1 MSITLYELV
10 GRDDLR
16 FSPYCWR
23 TRFALAH
30 KGLEFDYRPPSAL
43 PDKQPI
49 AFSGQERVPVLRDE
63 GPDGERI
70 RGRSPAISMKPIPT
84 SRRSSRAPRSARWR
98 DSSIPGPISRLTRA
112 SSCWWSGTSTTIST
126 NATANISWRPRE
138 KRFGTTLDALH
149 EARDERLPAARAAL
163 APVRAVLD
171 DQPYI
176 AGDEPGYAD
185 YILMGTCQWNPH
197 RQPLPDHRAR
207 RSGPRVAR
215 THARAVRRNGG
226 RYPGARPLKQV
237 PRRVRPGNGMNDHA
251 SHILVVDDDDR
262 LRDLLKQYLA
272 GNGYRVTDAGDAAR
286 SSGEA
291 PRHGVR
297 SHRPR
302 RDDAGRGRACR

>member
-30 KGLEFDYRPPSAL
+30 KGLEFDTVPVRFA
-43 PDKQPI
+43 DKQPI

-63 GPDGERI
+63 DRTVNDSWAIACYLDEAYPDLPPLFASAQERAMARFI
-70 RGRSPAISMKPIPT
+70 NSWSDLQVN
-84 SRRSSRAPRSARWR
+84 PRFIALVVR
-98 DSSIPGPISRLTRA
+98 DVYD
-112 SSCWWSGTSTTIST
+112 
-126 NATANISWRPRE
+126 NIDERDREYFLETRE

-185 YILMGTCQWNPH
+185 YILMGTCQWIRIVSPY
-197 RQPLPDHRAR
+197 RIIEPDDPVHEWRERMLALFDGMAADTRAL
-207 RSGPRVAR
+207 GP
-215 THARAVRRNGG
+215 
-226 RYPGARPLKQV
+226 
-237 PRRVRPGNGMNDHA
+237 
-251 SHILVVDDDDR
+251 
-262 LRDLLKQYLA
+262 
-272 GNGYRVTDAGDAAR
+272 
-286 SSGEA
+286 
-291 PRHGVR
+291 
-297 SHRPR
+297 
-302 RDDAGRGRACR
+302 